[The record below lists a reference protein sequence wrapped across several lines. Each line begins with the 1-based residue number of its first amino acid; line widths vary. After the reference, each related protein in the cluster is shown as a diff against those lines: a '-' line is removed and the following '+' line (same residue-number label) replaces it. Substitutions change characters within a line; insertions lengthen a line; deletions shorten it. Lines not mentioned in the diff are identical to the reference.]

1 MKHRIY
7 SDEMIGKAQ
16 ALRRGGFSFSEISNA
31 TGLPRA
37 SVMYYVAG
45 IKISED
51 GHSEILRC
59 LSDVA
64 TAFKPGSLQQGQPPM
79 PNIILEALEKISEVM
94 QEKK

>member
-7 SDEMIGKAQ
+7 SDEMVGKAQ

-45 IKISED
+45 IKVSED
-51 GHSEILRC
+51 GHSEVLRC

-64 TAFKPGSLQQGQPPM
+64 TAFKPEGQPPL
-79 PNIILEALEKISEVM
+79 PNIILEALKKMSEVM